1 MYESFFQ
8 LRERPFGSMP
18 TAARYYPAAA
28 VEDARKRLTRIVRRG
43 QGPGL
48 LIGPPGTG
56 KSLLCEVLAG
66 EFDQEL
72 AVVRL
77 ACGQFCTRRALLQA
91 ILYGLRLPYRERDEG
106 ELRLSLIDRLTSE
119 DEVSQQAILLLV
131 DEAHA
136 LPIRLLE
143 EIRMISNLARAGK
156 PQVRLVLA
164 GLPVLEERFASPK
177 LECFNQRVAARC
189 YLHALDRNDT
199 RQYVR
204 AQIEST
210 GGDPSAMV
218 DDEALEAVYRA
229 SGGVPRLINQL
240 CDHAFMMACA
250 GGVKRLGPSGIEEA
264 WSDLQQLPLPLGVGK
279 SPEPAA
285 QNVIEFGALDEDG
298 GNAETASAPGA
309 AANPAPPAEPARSG
323 RPHDPMAQLEDITT
337 QLASIDPVTDIEPTA
352 ASAAEL
358 EFVVGQDV
366 VDPLD
371 DSFAEEEIIVDR
383 YAAYDGASAPPT
395 QGVAE
400 LPAYMPPALP
410 RTSMARTGDPS
421 EPSASWK
428 KAKTVSGQGAAR
440 NATAGSSGGH
450 DPVLP
455 EQSARTTPPPDA
467 RATATREPEAGAP
480 TPGHTCGDAPPP
492 GIAGAARDPDRAAG
506 DGPSD
511 DGRPSPGG
519 EDRYRLLFSQLR
531 HR

>member
-1 MYESFFQ
+1 MYEPFFQ
-8 LRERPFGSMP
+8 LRERPFRSMP
-18 TAARYYPAAA
+18 TAAHYYPAAA
-28 VEDARKRLTRIVRRG
+28 IEDARKRLTRIIRRG

-56 KSLLCEVLAG
+56 KSLLCELLAD
-66 EFDQEL
+66 EFRHEL

-119 DEVSQQAILLLV
+119 GDTPQEAILLLV

-156 PQVRLVLA
+156 PQARLVLA
-164 GLPVLEERFASPK
+164 GLPALEERFASPK

-199 RQYVR
+199 RRYVR
-204 AQIEST
+204 THIEAT
-210 GGDPSAMV
+210 GGDPGSIV
-218 DDEALEAVYRA
+218 DDEALDAVYRA

-250 GGVKRLGPSGIEEA
+250 GGVRQLGASGIEEA

-279 SPEPAA
+279 SPESSTA
-285 QNVIEFGALDEDG
+285 QNVVEFGTLDEDG
-298 GNAETASAPGA
+298 CNEGSALPPADAEPVSAPA
-309 AANPAPPAEPARSG
+309 ADPARIEPP
-323 RPHDPMAQLEDITT
+323 RDPVEQLDDITAR
-337 QLASIDPVTDIEPTA
+337 LVSIDQVTDIEP
-352 ASAAEL
+352 SAAATPEL

-371 DSFAEEEIIVDR
+371 DSFADEEIIVDR
-383 YAAYDGASAPPT
+383 YAAYGGAAGCPP
-395 QGVAE
+395 QDVLE
-400 LPAYMPPALP
+400 LPADMPPALP
-410 RTSMARTGDPS
+410 RTSLARGRGS
-421 EPSASWK
+421 SRESAP
-428 KAKTVSGQGAAR
+428 ARKTEIAPRQGAPPRGPGAS
-440 NATAGSSGGH
+440 TGGH

-455 EQSARTTPPPDA
+455 DEA
-467 RATATREPEAGAP
+467 RATPSPGGGTTPAPPKNEGAGAV
-480 TPGHTCGDAPPP
+480 G
-492 GIAGAARDPDRAAG
+492 RAAG
-506 DGPSD
+506 DPPPAAPTRA
-511 DGRPSPGG
+511 DGDRRGEHGSPSPGG
-519 EDRYRLLFSQLR
+519 DDRYRLLFSQLR